1 MRATSGCE
9 QPVVAAIARGSVFV
23 TISNNKPP
31 AVLTEQ
37 QMNNITRA
45 SFQCFHNGTIR
56 NQRVVATTRGCDQ
69 PVVVTETVRGML
81 FFLKSVNVLISTDES
96 S

>member
-1 MRATSGCE
+1 M
-9 QPVVAAIARGSVFV
+9 VAAIARGSVFV

-45 SFQCFHNGTIR
+45 SFQCFHKGQNSK
-56 NQRVVATTRGCDQ
+56 TTSGCDEEDAL
-69 PVVVTETVRGML
+69 TSGC
-81 FFLKSVNVLISTDES
+81 
-96 S
+96 